1 MPEPTGFSANTK
13 AMAALYDAQ
22 PASSTL
28 FFNALAGRDARGPA
42 KTLTI
47 LLRELRAKVAK
58 GETVTAADIVPA
70 AHRMSDEEREV
81 WHIIAAALAAAAHES
96 PTPV

>member
-1 MPEPTGFSANTK
+1 MSEPGGFSANTK
-13 AMAALYDAQ
+13 AMAARYDAR
-22 PASSTL
+22 PAVSTL
-28 FFNALAGRDARGPA
+28 FFGALAGRDARGPA

-47 LLRELRAKVAK
+47 CLRELRAKVAK

-81 WHIIAAALAAAAHES
+81 WHVIAAALAAAANEK
-96 PTPV
+96 VNA